1 MLHSVQHDRRILIN
15 GGTPM
20 VAGGTLSLILIG
32 VFLVFSAFFSS
43 SEAAFLSLQRTRI
56 AYLVSTGIPGAK
68 RVADMIGQP
77 ERLLSTILLGN
88 NLMNVAF
95 TSVVTVSAIEF
106 VGESNRGQGVAIATA
121 VSTVALLLAGE
132 IVPKTI
138 AVRNSER
145 VAFIYARPLKWT
157 EYLLLPFVV
166 FLQWITRGLNAMLG
180 GSEPESSIT
189 EGEFRSLIDI
199 GESEGTFKPSEAE
212 MLEKVFQFGDRHVR
226 EVMTP
231 RVEMVSINEGSN
243 FREFLDIY
251 AQNTHTRFPVFT
263 DTVDDITG
271 VISAKDLLNKMANEG
286 VDYNASATD
295 VQREAYFVPETK
307 RISELFDE
315 LRQSGHQMAIV
326 IDEFGGV
333 AGLVTLKRLLEVV
346 VGPVGEEGEAPEE
359 EFRAIDENTFHVE
372 GGMSIQEANQE
383 LEIELPEGEF
393 ETIAGFVLETLGHI
407 PALNEEFEHEN
418 LKFEIIDMQGLR
430 IEEIKITKS
439 ETREGGESGEFDTG
453 QAR

>member
-1 MLHSVQHDRRILIN
+1 
-15 GGTPM
+15 M

-68 RVADMIGQP
+68 RVADMMGQP

-106 VGESNRGQGVAIATA
+106 VGEGNRGQGVAIATV
-121 VSTVALLLAGE
+121 VSTVALLLVGE

-145 VAFIYARPLKWT
+145 VAFLYAQPLKWT

-231 RVEMVSINEGSN
+231 RIEMVSINEGSN

-307 RISELFDE
+307 RISEVFDE

-407 PALNEEFEHEN
+407 PVVNEEFEHEN

-439 ETREGGESGEFDTG
+439 ETLEGGESGEFDTG

>member
-1 MLHSVQHDRRILIN
+1 
-15 GGTPM
+15 M

-145 VAFIYARPLKWT
+145 VAFLYAQPLKWT

-307 RISELFDE
+307 RISEVFDE

-407 PALNEEFEHEN
+407 PVVNEEFEHEN

-439 ETREGGESGEFDTG
+439 ETLEGGESGEFDTG

>member
-1 MLHSVQHDRRILIN
+1 
-15 GGTPM
+15 M
-20 VAGGTLSLILIG
+20 VAGGTLSLILVG

-68 RVADMIGQP
+68 RVADMISQP
-77 ERLLSTILLGN
+77 ERLLATILLGN

-106 VGESNRGQGVAIATA
+106 VGEGNRGQGVAIATA

-166 FLQWITRGLNAMLG
+166 FLQWITHGLNAVLG

-199 GESEGTFKPSEAE
+199 GESEGTFEPSEAE

-231 RVEMVSINEGSN
+231 RIEMVSIHEGGN

-251 AQNTHTRFPVFT
+251 AKNTHTRFPVFT

-286 VDYNASATD
+286 VDYDASATD

-307 RISELFDE
+307 RVSELFDE

>member
-1 MLHSVQHDRRILIN
+1 
-15 GGTPM
+15 M

-106 VGESNRGQGVAIATA
+106 VGEGNRGQGVAIATV
-121 VSTVALLLAGE
+121 VSTVALLLVGE

-145 VAFIYARPLKWT
+145 VAFLYAQPLKWT

-231 RVEMVSINEGSN
+231 RIEMVSINEGSN

-307 RISELFDE
+307 RISEVFDE

-333 AGLVTLKRLLEVV
+333 AGLVTLKRLREVV
-346 VGPVGEEGEAPEE
+346 VGPVGEEGDAPEE

-407 PALNEEFEHEN
+407 PVVNEEFEHEN

-439 ETREGGESGEFDTG
+439 ETLEGGESGEFDTG

>member
-1 MLHSVQHDRRILIN
+1 
-15 GGTPM
+15 M

-106 VGESNRGQGVAIATA
+106 VGESNRGQGVAIATV

-145 VAFIYARPLKWT
+145 VAFLYAQPLKWT

-231 RVEMVSINEGSN
+231 RIEMVSINEGSN

-307 RISELFDE
+307 RISEVFDE

-333 AGLVTLKRLLEVV
+333 AGLVTLKSLLEVV

-407 PALNEEFEHEN
+407 PVVNEEFEHEN

-439 ETREGGESGEFDTG
+439 ETLEGGESGEFDTG

>member
-1 MLHSVQHDRRILIN
+1 ML
-15 GGTPM
+15 
-20 VAGGTLSLILIG
+20 AGGTLSLILIG

-145 VAFIYARPLKWT
+145 VAFLYAQPLKWT

>member
-1 MLHSVQHDRRILIN
+1 MVE
-15 GGTPM
+15 GGTIN
-20 VAGGTLSLILIG
+20 LILMG
-32 VFLVFSAFFSS
+32 LLLVFSAFFSS

-56 AYLVSTGIPGAK
+56 THLVSTGIPGAK
-68 RVADMIGQP
+68 RVADMISEP

-88 NLMNVAF
+88 NLVNVAF
-95 TSVVTVSAIEF
+95 TSVVTVSVVAF
-106 VGESNRGQGVAIATA
+106 VGEDNQGRGVAIATG
-121 VSTVALLLAGE
+121 VSTAILLLVGE

-138 AVRNSER
+138 AVRKAER
-145 VAFIYARPLKWT
+145 VAFMYAQPLKWT
-157 EYLLLPFVV
+157 EYLFLPFVV
-166 FLQWITRGLNAMLG
+166 VLQWITRGLNAVLG
-180 GSEPESSIT
+180 GSMSESSIT
-189 EGEFRSLIDI
+189 EDEFRTLIDI
-199 GESEGTFKPSEAE
+199 GEAEGTFDASEAE

-231 RVEMVSINEGSN
+231 RVEIVSIHEGGN

-251 AQNTHTRFPVFT
+251 AQNTHTRFPVYGE
-263 DTVDDITG
+263 TVDDITG
-271 VISAKDLLNKMANEG
+271 IISAKDLLKKMANEG
-286 VDYNASATD
+286 VDYDASATD

-307 RISELFDE
+307 RISILFDE

-372 GGMSIQEANQE
+372 GGMSIQEVSQE
-383 LEIELPEGEF
+383 LDTELPEGEF

-407 PALNEEFEHEN
+407 PVLGEAFEYGN
-418 LKFEIIDMQGLR
+418 LTFEIINMQGLR
-430 IEEIKITKS
+430 IEEIKITMI
-439 ETREGGESGEFDTG
+439 EPDEGMESGESDTG

>member
-1 MLHSVQHDRRILIN
+1 
-15 GGTPM
+15 M

-106 VGESNRGQGVAIATA
+106 VGESNRGQGVAIATV
-121 VSTVALLLAGE
+121 VSTVALLLVGE

-145 VAFIYARPLKWT
+145 VAFLYAQPLKWT

-231 RVEMVSINEGSN
+231 RIEMVSINEGSN

-439 ETREGGESGEFDTG
+439 ETLEGGESGEFDTG

>member
-1 MLHSVQHDRRILIN
+1 
-15 GGTPM
+15 M

-106 VGESNRGQGVAIATA
+106 VGEGNRGQGVAIATV
-121 VSTVALLLAGE
+121 VSTVALLLVGE

-231 RVEMVSINEGSN
+231 RIEMVSINEGSN

-439 ETREGGESGEFDTG
+439 ETLEGGESGEFDTG

>member
-1 MLHSVQHDRRILIN
+1 MVE
-15 GGTPM
+15 GGT
-20 VAGGTLSLILIG
+20 VSLILVG
-32 VFLVFSAFFSS
+32 VLLVFSAFFSS

-56 AYLVSTGIPGAK
+56 THLVSTGIPGAK
-68 RVADMIGQP
+68 RVADMISEP

-88 NLMNVAF
+88 NLVNVAF
-95 TSVVTVSAIEF
+95 TSVVTVSVLALFE
-106 VGESNRGQGVAIATA
+106 GNQGRGVAIATA
-121 VSTVALLLAGE
+121 VSTVALLLVGE

-138 AVRNSER
+138 AVRKAER

-157 EYLLLPFVV
+157 EYLFLPFVV
-166 FLQWITRGLNAMLG
+166 FLQWITRGLNAALG
-180 GSEPESSIT
+180 GSTPGSSIT
-189 EGEFRSLIDI
+189 EGEFRTLIDI
-199 GESEGTFKPSEAE
+199 GEAEGTFDASEAE

-231 RVEMVSINEGSN
+231 RVEMVSIHGGSD

-251 AQNTHTRFPVFT
+251 AQNTHTRFPVYA

-271 VISAKDLLNKMANEG
+271 IVSAKDLLKKMANEG
-286 VDYNASATD
+286 VDYDASATD

-307 RISELFDE
+307 RISQLFDE
-315 LRQSGHQMAIV
+315 LRHSGHQMAIV

-372 GGMSIQEANQE
+372 GGMSIQEVSQE
-383 LEIELPEGEF
+383 LDIELPEGEF

-407 PALNEEFEHEN
+407 PVLGEEFEYAN
-418 LKFEIIDMQGLR
+418 LTFEIIDMQGFR
-430 IEEIKITKS
+430 IEEIKITMI
-439 ETREGGESGEFDTG
+439 ETNEGMESGEFDTG
-453 QAR
+453 QTR